1 MVLSLS
7 MPAQIKGNPTM
18 IWGWYDQEEMQAWSR
33 IFPVTLESLKQG
45 FLPLTDPA
53 WMEWDNPCW
62 IFPSDKPTKAE
73 LKIFSWRALSPQSLE
88 QSLKELGLE
97 EKVEVRNIW
106 MPKTGVMRCW
116 GNEVSITVVW
126 TTPNPL
132 NFNLLVSS
140 SEQTLGIIKHVMTIM
155 EGAEAPRKQLR
166 ELGWS
171 LVSKM
176 KAHPPSETG
185 PFLSPFSPMNI
196 IFWNYRGALNHRF
209 HLVLTDLINK
219 HSLSIVI
226 ITETR
231 VGGERAKDIT
241 DRLPFDG
248 AIHSDTIGYSR
259 GSWLLWKSDT
269 VEISQLAKTEQEIH
283 VVVKVHNSN
292 LSWLLSYIYASPRLE
307 ERKLLW
313 NNLVSISNLHR
324 LPWLMVGDFNELL
337 SCHDKLGGNSLNSRR
352 VQLFKDCLDSCGML
366 DLGFNGPRFTWVN
379 KREAG

>member
-7 MPAQIKGNPTM
+7 IPAQIKGNPTM
-18 IWGWYDQEEMQAWSR
+18 IWGWYDREEMQAWSH
-33 IFPVTLESLKQG
+33 IFPVTLESLKQR

-73 LKIFSWRALSPQSLE
+73 SKIFNWRALSSQSLE

-106 MPKTGVMRCW
+106 MPRTGVMRCW
-116 GNEVSITVVW
+116 GNKVLITVVW
-126 TTPNPL
+126 TAPNPL

-140 SEQTLGIIKHVMTIM
+140 KEQTLGIIEHVTTIM

-176 KAHPPSETG
+176 KAHPPSKTD

-196 IFWNYRGALNHRF
+196 IFWNYRGALNPLF

-231 VGGERAKDIT
+231 VGGERTKDIT

-248 AIHSDTIGYSR
+248 GIHSDTIGYCE
-259 GSWLLWKSDT
+259 GIWLLWKSDT
-269 VEISQLAKTEQEIH
+269 VEITQLAKTEQEIH
-283 VVVKVHNSN
+283 IVVKVHNSN

-307 ERKLLW
+307 ERKLL
-313 NNLVSISNLHR
+313 
-324 LPWLMVGDFNELL
+324 
-337 SCHDKLGGNSLNSRR
+337 
-352 VQLFKDCLDSCGML
+352 
-366 DLGFNGPRFTWVN
+366 
-379 KREAG
+379 